1 MENLTVTTSNNLIFK
16 RVENNKKVNCEI
28 KISLNDE
35 CKNGHQD
42 FHITATFWEIGK
54 PRNDKYF
61 YAAGSCHDEIL
72 KHFPEYKI
80 FVDLHGCDYLGVPS
94 HCVANGFYFL
104 TDGFSK
110 TKPNDKNFKK
120 EYCDYYRINA
130 NQFDALNV
138 AKDQNYYGFLLL
150 KLGVLDQWKKE
161 ADKAIKTLE
170 EFTNTKFIVDS
181 VKNQFGMTAEE
192 LETVKNRITDGFY
205 TSEAIEKR
213 QSDKIEAEKNSF
225 IAEAKN
231 KRDEAIKNAHIE
243 YKVQLLVLN
252 SGISLKNTIYYTHS
266 DTLSFNWKSYE
277 PKISEEQFKDFC
289 SKLNLEEYQ
298 GLTVNM
304 ADLKIEYSPI
314 KKSMLPNNRKRF
326 CFVSRLFPFNWQI
339 QDILTSNT
347 DEILIIET
355 AF

>member
-150 KLGVLDQWKKE
+150 KLGVLEQWKNESK
-161 ADKAIKTLE
+161 KAIL
-170 EFTNTKFIVDS
+170 
-181 VKNQFGMTAEE
+181 E
-192 LETVKNRITDGFY
+192 LEKLTNKTFIIDSTKLQFNMTEEKLQEIEKQVKEGFY
-205 TSEAIEKR
+205 ADENINQRFEQSKIEKKTKLLQDR
-213 QSDKIEAEKNSF
+213 KTTFDAKILELLQDYEIDKI
-225 IAEAKN
+225 
-231 KRDEAIKNAHIE
+231 AIDLFLTDSNIIF
-243 YKVQLLVLN
+243 YKH
-252 SGISLKNTIYYTHS
+252 KNTI
-266 DTLSFNWKSYE
+266 
-277 PKISEEQFKDFC
+277 
-289 SKLNLEEYQ
+289 
-298 GLTVNM
+298 V
-304 ADLKIEYSPI
+304 
-314 KKSMLPNNRKRF
+314 
-326 CFVSRLFPFNWQI
+326 FNWQSGNYNK
-339 QDILTSNT
+339 QYS
-347 DEILIIET
+347 ET
-355 AF
+355 EFKMFLDVAKENKYLKNCEFEFKNN